1 MYTCFYRTSCEVLTN
16 YPQAIASPIWC
27 EKKKIIII
35 FSAALDV
42 NLKEESFPEQDFEVV
57 KGNLNVKWERIAPYP
72 LKQFY
77 KKNAS
82 CTLIALVN
90 YQFCLNQGE
99 YEINERI
106 S

>member
-1 MYTCFYRTSCEVLTN
+1 MGENSTVSFET
-16 YPQAIASPIWC
+16 
-27 EKKKIIII
+27 I
-35 FSAALDV
+35 F
-42 NLKEESFPEQDFEVV
+42 N
-57 KGNLNVKWERIAPYP
+57 
-72 LKQFY
+72 Y

-90 YQFCLNQGE
+90 YQFCLNQRE